1 MPTILALV
9 LVAIQDFTVVQ
20 TKRLRRAAKFMK
32 DPDAVFWMLLT
43 LIVLCPLHALM
54 ATHFRSTGAENSS
67 TCMIS
72 ETKQA
77 INVCVTSL
85 CQLLFEPLSVNS
97 VRWCALCGL
106 VAVTQAKRVLIRRE
120 VLRVLGGTVLRQ
132 VERFTDPLVS
142 LLEAFGDPSL
152 SAQELQSACNKA
164 FNARPCCRC
173 HSLKRLIQI
182 HKNAVLATS
191 NLGKKAMVRAAVAW
205 LPSILMAERSHSG
218 SKHRVSIKR
227 GKTRRWRRQIAQY
240 ILDCMRTIYAASEQ
254 GKSML
259 GTLTGRTWSN
269 FFQRVKKKK
278 KRCGV
283 GSNGKRHCINNKS
296 EELRNLGFRKEQFDT
311 LRDTWAKHYD
321 NDMTQEEKND
331 VLADF
336 NCQRKLKKNE
346 VRIARE
352 SDSAN
357 VTSTY
362 AGRQHWKMASNFYPV
377 AVEVYKL
384 WASEKRSAENLAE
397 RSRGG
402 LRALANACLPE
413 KSFVDKPLGRKLK
426 LDEEGKSCLQKH
438 KGFCVDVDVGMA
450 DAFGGAL
457 ATIKAHEGKDAA
469 GCAVWRYL
477 AADNADLFVIHAAY
491 VGNPRYAS
499 VYFVCEISDG
509 NPDHPPYELKIKGV
523 DEPALKLSGGGEIGS
538 SIEYLLSSQLAA
550 RVMRMMQ
557 PVAMLKVEHTVGE
570 TSADII
576 VSGTELICHIEES
589 LRGMKRKREEENKKR
604 GAQRG
609 EREGRRGS
617 SVCWPCQ
624 ASATSQSQTKAW
636 AAWQQRGE

>member
-1 MPTILALV
+1 
-9 LVAIQDFTVVQ
+9 
-20 TKRLRRAAKFMK
+20 
-32 DPDAVFWMLLT
+32 
-43 LIVLCPLHALM
+43 
-54 ATHFRSTGAENSS
+54 
-67 TCMIS
+67 
-72 ETKQA
+72 
-77 INVCVTSL
+77 
-85 CQLLFEPLSVNS
+85 
-97 VRWCALCGL
+97 
-106 VAVTQAKRVLIRRE
+106 
-120 VLRVLGGTVLRQ
+120 
-132 VERFTDPLVS
+132 
-142 LLEAFGDPSL
+142 
-152 SAQELQSACNKA
+152 
-164 FNARPCCRC
+164 
-173 HSLKRLIQI
+173 
-182 HKNAVLATS
+182 
-191 NLGKKAMVRAAVAW
+191 
-205 LPSILMAERSHSG
+205 
-218 SKHRVSIKR
+218 
-227 GKTRRWRRQIAQY
+227 
-240 ILDCMRTIYAASEQ
+240 
-254 GKSML
+254 
-259 GTLTGRTWSN
+259 
-269 FFQRVKKKK
+269 
-278 KRCGV
+278 
-283 GSNGKRHCINNKS
+283 
-296 EELRNLGFRKEQFDT
+296 
-311 LRDTWAKHYD
+311 
-321 NDMTQEEKND
+321 
-331 VLADF
+331 
-336 NCQRKLKKNE
+336 
-346 VRIARE
+346 
-352 SDSAN
+352 
-357 VTSTY
+357 
-362 AGRQHWKMASNFYPV
+362 MASNFYPV

-438 KGFCVDVDVGMA
+438 KSFCVDVDVGMA

-457 ATIKAHEGKDAA
+457 ATIKAHEGKDTA

-523 DEPALKLSGGGEIGS
+523 DEPALKLSGGGEIGP

-589 LRGMKRKREEENKKR
+589 LRGMKRKREEDNNKKR